1 MAVAQPI
8 QNGRADLTEW
18 SRYRITE
25 SVSLEGDWD
34 FHWEHLYDPEEV
46 KTVPVTEHLKVPA
59 AWTSWHK
66 SFGYG
71 TYRAQ
76 IKVAVEDDY
85 GLFISGISSAT
96 RLWVNGKL
104 LFEAGTVSTDS
115 RTHKPSRKMGVIQLP
130 PATHY
135 DIVIWVSNYEH
146 VNGGIK
152 IPLRFG
158 LYKGLAADIQRHTL
172 LDAFVIAAIF
182 AIGLF
187 HLVTAM
193 IRSDII
199 PLSLALLCFTISV
212 RASFTG
218 MRVIDAFFDIPFLVS
233 YKIEYVSFY
242 LVGTLCELSI
252 MFLFYQD
259 YPKKLLPFRIA
270 CHALIYPLL
279 FTSLFI
285 MSKYLWIVS
294 IHSLGIIGFG
304 MYTLLQAVRRKRVG
318 AGWLF
323 KGAIFF
329 SAIATFDIIQSL
341 MVERKYIY
349 FLPLGFIGFILS
361 FSASIAQ
368 IYNNIQKTMLDAVE
382 SKHHTLDQLKKIVYP
397 HQIEMIGDGEPIEK
411 TMPTSQGEAC
421 VISFD
426 IISSS
431 KIQHEKAKEF
441 FRKVF
446 MRCSEIMMEGYDGV
460 ELKAAAYRI
469 KEMGDGFLCSV
480 GYPFKSLTGHMA
492 QDALKLAQEFAR
504 IFHEE
509 ARRLEYPDLL
519 SCGVGLALESIEG
532 FYPASG
538 TKEYDLYGKAIVL
551 ATRYEG
557 MRKAIV
563 KEDEQSS
570 IIILQERVY
579 FSLSPEQRQSFQL
592 FDLEAA
598 KAAVRDD
605 PAAKRLYFL
614 KLFDSATVES
624 PDLSE
629 KKAS

>member
-1 MAVAQPI
+1 MV
-8 QNGRADLTEW
+8 DLTEW
-18 SRYRITE
+18 SRYSITE
-25 SVSLEGDWD
+25 TVSLEGDWE
-34 FHWEHLYDPEEV
+34 FHWQNFHDPEVV
-46 KTVPVTEHLKVPA
+46 KNVPVSEYIKVPSS
-59 AWTSWHK
+59 WTTKHE

-96 RLWVNGKL
+96 QIWVNGKV
-104 LFEAGTVSTDS
+104 LFEAGKVSKDAKD
-115 RTHKPSRKMGVIQLP
+115 HGPSRDMEVIKLP

-152 IPLRFG
+152 IPPRFG
-158 LYKGLAADIQRHTL
+158 LFKGLKEDIQQHTL
-172 LDAFVIAAIF
+172 LDAFVIASIF
-182 AIGLF
+182 AIGIF
-187 HLVTAM
+187 HLVTAL
-193 IRSDII
+193 IRNDII
-199 PLSLALLCFTISV
+199 PLALALLCFATSL
-212 RASFTG
+212 RASITG
-218 MRVIDAFFDIPFLVS
+218 MRVIDAFFTMPFLVS
-233 YKIEYVSFY
+233 YKIEYASFY
-242 LVGTLCELSI
+242 LVGSLCEMSI
-252 MFLFYQD
+252 MALFNQD
-259 YPKKLLPFRIA
+259 YPKKLIPIRLA
-270 CHALIYPLL
+270 CHAFIYPLL
-279 FTSLFI
+279 FTPLFI
-285 MSKYLWIVS
+285 MSKYLWVIS
-294 IHSLGIIGFG
+294 IHSLCIIVCCL
-304 MYTLLQAVRRKRVG
+304 YTLVQAVRNKRVG
-318 AGWLF
+318 AGWLL

-329 SAIATFDIIQSL
+329 ATIAVVDIAQSL
-341 MVERKYIY
+341 MIERQYIY
-349 FLPLGFIGFILS
+349 FLPLGLIGFILG

-368 IYNNIQKTMLDAVE
+368 IYNNIQQTMIEAVH

-397 HQIEMIGDGEPIEK
+397 HQIEMIGEGLPIEK

-446 MRCSEIMMEGYDGV
+446 MRCSEIMMEGYDGM

-492 QDALKLAQEFAR
+492 QDALKLAHEFIR

-509 ARRLEYPDLL
+509 SQRLEYPDLL
-519 SCGVGLALESIEG
+519 TCGVGLALESIEG

-551 ATRYEG
+551 ATRYES
-557 MRKAIV
+557 MRKAIA
-563 KEDEQSS
+563 KENDPAS

-579 FSLSPEQRQSFQL
+579 FSLTPEQRQVFEL
-592 FDLEAA
+592 FDLESA
-598 KAAVRDD
+598 KVVVRDD

-614 KLFDSATVES
+614 KVTDPTVATA
-624 PDLSE
+624 PDLHA
-629 KKAS
+629 KIAS